1 MNELDRKLDVLV
13 DGVLISDGCRVRL
26 MGEAGL
32 GLYPRL
38 VTVSMLN
45 VSESGYHAIRMNGR
59 IEVRCG
65 DSELFSGE
73 IQDVNRETAKGG
85 VWTTVG
91 FAAGVGLYREQIGI
105 SLEAGLTVSETVQ
118 AILEQSGTGIRLLS
132 WRGEDP
138 VFSRA
143 QAYCGSTAEIV
154 EQVMAASGAR
164 AVLVDAGIVVV
175 PKTTGDAGNA
185 ETAKT
190 VDIRMTDADLVNE
203 PYFTAEHVILKT
215 KMVGWTIGHWMQL
228 DWQGKTVLGMIEKCA
243 IEADTGKGIWQC
255 ELQVWVRQ

>member
-13 DGVLISDGCRVRL
+13 DGVAIADGCRVRL

-73 IQDVNRETAKGG
+73 IQDVNRETMKGG

-91 FAAGVGLYREQIGI
+91 FAAGVGLYREKIGI
-105 SLEAGLTVSETVQ
+105 SLEAGMTVSETVQ
-118 AILEQSGTGIRLLS
+118 AILEQSETEIRLLS
-132 WRGEDP
+132 WRGDDP
-138 VFSRA
+138 VFSRS

-154 EQVMAASGAR
+154 EQVMAAAGAR
-164 AVLVDAGIVVV
+164 AVLVDAGIVV
-175 PKTTGDAGNA
+175 A
-185 ETAKT
+185 
-190 VDIRMTDADLVNE
+190 TDAPEEADVWMTEADLMNE
-203 PYFTAEHVILKT
+203 PYFTAEHVILQT
-215 KMVGWTIGHWMQL
+215 KMVGWTVGHWMQL
-228 DWQGKTVLGMIEKCA
+228 DWQGKTIVGLIEKRR
-243 IEADTGKGIWQC
+243 IEADTWKGIWTC
-255 ELQVWVRQ
+255 ELMVRMEG

>member
-1 MNELDRKLDVLV
+1 MNELNRTLDVLV
-13 DGVLISDGCRVRL
+13 DGVSIADGCRVRL

-45 VSESGYHAIRMNGR
+45 ISESGYHAIRMNGR
-59 IEVRCG
+59 IAVRCG

-73 IQDVNRETAKGG
+73 IQDVNRETVKGG

-91 FAAGVGLYREQIGI
+91 FAAGVGIYREQIGI
-105 SLEAGLTVSETVQ
+105 SLEAGLTASETVQ
-118 AILEQSGTGIRLLS
+118 TILQQSQTGIRLLS

-154 EQVMAASGAR
+154 EQVMAAAGAMT
-164 AVLVDAGIVVV
+164 AMVDAGIIV
-175 PKTTGDAGNA
+175 A
-185 ETAKT
+185 
-190 VDIRMTDADLVNE
+190 TDKPEATDVWLTEADLMNE
-203 PYFTAEHVILKT
+203 PYFTAEHVVLQT
-215 KMVGWTIGHWMQL
+215 KMVGWTVGHWMQL
-228 DWQGKTVLGMIEKCA
+228 DWQDKTIVGLIEKRA
-243 IEADTGKGIWQC
+243 VEADTGKGIWTC
-255 ELQVWVRQ
+255 ELMIRTEG